1 MAWFELTETLLTAQS
16 IQTKANPV
24 LRWTA
29 ASAVLDADQKDSRI
43 FAKRKIPGRI
53 DGVVA
58 VAMSIGASELQLA
71 DVSDHDGFLNRPIMV
86 GV

>member
-1 MAWFELTETLLTAQS
+1 MD
-16 IQTKANPV
+16 
-24 LRWTA
+24 A

-58 VAMSIGASELQLA
+58 VAMSIDASELQLA
-71 DVSDHDGFLNRPIMV
+71 EVSDHDGFFNNPIML
-86 GV
+86 GAWL